1 MKFLETRPWNLKW
14 SCCPSKRNNP
24 LLQSRSVSS
33 LLLAATLP
41 DHFFVRR
48 SPFGYRSKLV
58 EVCLDAWTGYK
69 ATRPSLL
76 SLLGLAKQHF
86 IHYLPLPATDTSGVV
101 YCVACNKSIT
111 STLAVKGAAASH
123 KQLTW
128 YMSGLLPQERGK
140 GGTPS
145 QATNQS
151 LEDLQFRQLC
161 APAGR
166 TCTNSH
172 MNVVQ

>member
-1 MKFLETRPWNLKW
+1 MR
-14 SCCPSKRNNP
+14 
-24 LLQSRSVSS
+24 
-33 LLLAATLP
+33 
-41 DHFFVRR
+41 
-48 SPFGYRSKLV
+48 V

-76 SLLGLAKQHF
+76 SLLGLAKEHF

-101 YCVACNKSIT
+101 YCVACNNCLT
-111 STLAVKGAAASH
+111 STFAVKGAAAIH

-128 YMSGLLPQERGK
+128 CMSGLLPQERGK
-140 GGTPS
+140 GGTPL

-151 LEDLQFRQLC
+151 LEYLQCRQLC

-166 TCTNSH
+166 TCTKGH